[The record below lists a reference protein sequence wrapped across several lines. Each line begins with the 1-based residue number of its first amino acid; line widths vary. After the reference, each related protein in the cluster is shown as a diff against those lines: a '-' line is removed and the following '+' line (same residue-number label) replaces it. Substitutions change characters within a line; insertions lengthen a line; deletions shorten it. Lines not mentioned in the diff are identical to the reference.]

1 MRPKGSVD
9 TSNNKRNMKVERRA
23 SAKGDREKGAASAG
37 PHKHHSEK
45 EEKKGEKDASKYYNE
60 TYTYQKLKSLKW
72 MGGVYKREEDNTQPM
87 WKPS

>member
-37 PHKHHSEK
+37 PHKNSEK
-45 EEKKGEKDASKYYNE
+45 EEKKNEKDANKYYNE